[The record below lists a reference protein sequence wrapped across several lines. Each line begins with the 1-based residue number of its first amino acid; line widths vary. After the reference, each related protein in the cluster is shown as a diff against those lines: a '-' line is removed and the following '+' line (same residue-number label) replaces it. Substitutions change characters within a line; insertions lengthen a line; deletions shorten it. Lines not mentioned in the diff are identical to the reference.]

1 MARHEDEDP
10 SNDFWWSHRRL
21 LEEEATLTGF
31 SMAAIDISASIDTI
45 RAKARKMLEAV
56 ATKNG
61 SDTIEGSVAEIDE
74 ARMAPWHEELAVLR
88 DQLLDA
94 LLASQQG
101 RQARTPDEVVR
112 GGGTV
117 VGPDTSSLRRNSHEM
132 LLHAVFGE
140 WAALCASNKDA
151 HGGLVSESLLD
162 IFLDGIVY
170 THAAKWSGEEA
181 EEAAGGTMRDVV
193 WMFVR
198 DTWGMT
204 PIEQEKLLPRLVQHA
219 WEAFIAEM
227 QRLEEEVL
235 RVCTA
240 VVKSPNAEVAAHER
254 RGEART
260 LVTNA
265 VRVLRMLASPSTPAE
280 AASMRDTSHAHV
292 LVATSA
298 KARRVVQMIGR
309 WLPVCCEFLHA
320 LAPRQDNSQKEE
332 NEIGK
337 CPAGNNKECSDT
349 DATPEAVEW
358 IRQLKGQVE
367 RVLRLLAQSDE
378 TSPWILILVDIIAR
392 VFYVTS
398 KDTLQTNGDA
408 DAEVRQH
415 IALKSFLT
423 SYEKSDDVPPAA
435 ALTGHWTLAEA
446 CNMKISHVLSCALD
460 KTGFPS
466 SLSTRVLRVLLV
478 QRPIATLRHL
488 LTFLCPGNNVAA
500 LCDCEP
506 VITDKGSASDA
517 RSMAFMEEPLQEN
530 AVARTFFPKFF
541 SVFRAIEQALGSLCG
556 DLTDHDSDADA
567 VSLILVRFLAAAMD
581 KVFTTGFAQEKG
593 VAASEWLMFLAFICH
608 DTPLFDV
615 NALHHVRNAAR
626 RFFAPGRPMISYLHE
641 QIVKHGRHGL
651 TAFFLP
657 PLRAIGVDYSTSSDQ
672 EHLGCALRYPLS
684 AEVAYFQELPRGYY
698 CRQPLRL
705 ALNAKNDALHFF
717 HGLLMPPVV
726 DVLSKNSSIVERKL
740 KEEDQVAVRDSFVD
754 MIVHIGIFVLARV
767 RGDADFP
774 PVTDTVTA
782 DAMSSF
788 FFGILRLC
796 STVTYWDATRRH
808 EIQRAI
814 VKQLCAKSPAAS
826 NPTAT
831 SGNKRQNGGSHRAGE
846 KTAPLPMAFLLR
858 GGCTLGDGDAE
869 AGGVSEGE
877 TELPQAWHDWFCNV
891 ELEDIDARAG
901 VSAMTLLRICNRGYM
916 KVIPT
921 RTLLERRATLEQH
934 ARKQKESGSREKVE
948 SAMEAAILRDVKRL
962 RGQLDGNA
970 GRQTNPQDQPA
981 VKEKVLAGDEMK
993 AENGVEENGKATV
1006 VKAEMSDDNKG
1017 EKEIPMP
1024 MPDEKPLPI
1033 AVVKPYIEAMVVT
1046 LMQRAR
1052 ISVVDGAAAG
1062 VALKKWLMAVSGR
1075 FEPQA
1080 LLEVVRR
1087 VVLQANTKLTHATKL
1102 ECASLSAFLGAVA
1115 EDIVLPYKLSFLPC
1129 NPTHTKQQRQQGTA
1143 PAETKEK
1150 DNSNEWLHK
1159 VLPFSEK
1166 DAGMLLRVL
1175 IADTTRAV
1183 TRFLEHATPLGD
1195 WKAYILTFHMRRIM
1209 GLLARYESA
1218 YRAALARRLQ
1228 QLGTT
1233 SVVMEGTHPVQL
1245 LAAVEC
1251 PLLEN
1256 MTRPAADVDHLFTS
1270 AMPKA
1275 QETPVPLSS
1284 STSGTQ
1290 MNSTAALGGG
1300 NGGNTSRKSW
1310 SKSVEASKRKRQ
1322 RSSDN
1327 SHSHRHGRR
1336 RNGLRDQEE

>member
-1 MARHEDEDP
+1 
-10 SNDFWWSHRRL
+10 
-21 LEEEATLTGF
+21 
-31 SMAAIDISASIDTI
+31 MAAIDISASLDAI
-45 RAKARKMLEAV
+45 REKARKMLETA
-56 ATKNG
+56 ATRNG
-61 SDTIEGSVAEIDE
+61 HDTSDGSVVEIDD
-74 ARMAPWHEELAVLR
+74 ARMALWHEELIVLR
-88 DQLLDA
+88 DHLLDA
-94 LLASQQG
+94 LMASQQG
-101 RQARTPDEVVR
+101 RQARAQDEAVR
-112 GGGTV
+112 GDGTV
-117 VGPDTSSLRRNSHEM
+117 VEPDTSSLRRTSHEM

-140 WAALCASNKDA
+140 WVALWASDKDA
-151 HGGLVSESLLD
+151 HGGLASESLID

-170 THAAKWSGEEA
+170 THAAKWNGEEA
-181 EEAAGGTMRDVV
+181 EETTGGTMRDVV
-193 WMFVR
+193 WMFVK
-198 DTWGMT
+198 DIWGMT

-227 QRLEEEVL
+227 QRLEEDVQ

-240 VVKSPNAEVAAHER
+240 VGSSNAELGAQER
-254 RGEART
+254 QGEART

-265 VRVLRMLASPSTPAE
+265 VRVLKMLASSSTPAE

-309 WLPVCCEFLHA
+309 WLPVCCDFLHT
-320 LAPRQDNSQKEE
+320 LTPRQDNDRKEE
-332 NEIGK
+332 NAIGK
-337 CPAGNNKECSDT
+337 CPEGNNKECSDT
-349 DATPEAVEW
+349 AATPEAVEW

-367 RVLRLLAQSDE
+367 RVLRLLAQLDE
-378 TSPWILILVDIIAR
+378 TSPWILMFVDMIAR
-392 VFYVTS
+392 AFYVTS
-398 KDTLQTNGDA
+398 KDKLQTNGDA

-415 IALKSFLT
+415 MALKSFLT
-423 SYEKSDDVPPAA
+423 SYEKSEDVPHAA
-435 ALTGHWTLAEA
+435 VSAGHLTLAEA

-460 KTGFPS
+460 KTGCPS

-478 QRPIATLRHL
+478 QRPLATLRHL
-488 LTFLCPGNNVAA
+488 LNFLCPGNNVAA

-541 SVFRAIEQALGSLCG
+541 SVFRAIEQALGSLCE
-556 DLTDHDSDADA
+556 DLTGHDSDADA
-567 VSLILVRFLAAAMD
+567 VSLILDRFLAAAMD

-615 NALHHVRNAAR
+615 HALHHVRNAAR

-657 PLRAIGVDYSTSSDQ
+657 PLRAIGVDYSTSSDH

-717 HGLLMPPVV
+717 HDLLMPPVA
-726 DVLSKNSSIVERKL
+726 DVLPKNSSMVERKL
-740 KEEDQVAVRDSFVD
+740 KEEDQAAARDIFVD
-754 MIVHIGIFVLARV
+754 IIVHIGILVLARV
-767 RGDADFP
+767 RGDADFLSMA
-774 PVTDTVTA
+774 DTVTA
-782 DAMSSF
+782 DAMSSL
-788 FFGILRLC
+788 FFGVLRLC
-796 STVTYWDATRRH
+796 SSVTYWDAARRH

-814 VKQLCAKSPAAS
+814 VKQLCAQSPAAS
-826 NPTAT
+826 TPTAI
-831 SGNKRQNGGSHRAGE
+831 SGNKRQNGGSHRVGE
-846 KTAPLPMAFLLR
+846 KTAPLPVALLLR
-858 GGCTLGDGDAE
+858 GGCTQGDGDAE
-869 AGGVSEGE
+869 AGDVSEGK
-877 TELPQAWHDWFCNV
+877 TEVPHAWHDWFCNV

-934 ARKQKESGSREKVE
+934 ARKQKESGSSEKVE
-948 SAMEAAILRDVKRL
+948 SAMVAAILRDVDRL
-962 RGQLDGNA
+962 RGQRDGNA
-970 GRQTNPQDQPA
+970 GTPTNPKDQPS
-981 VKEKVLAGDEMK
+981 VKETVSAGDKMK
-993 AENGVEENGKATV
+993 AENGVEENGTAAV
-1006 VKAEMSDDNKG
+1006 VKG
-1017 EKEIPMP
+1017 EKSDEKKGEREIPIP
-1024 MPDEKPLPI
+1024 KPNEKPLPI

-1052 ISVVDGAAAG
+1052 ISVVDGVAAG
-1062 VALKKWLMAVSGR
+1062 VALKKWLMAISGR

-1115 EDIVLPYKLSFLPC
+1115 EDIVLPYKLCFLSL
-1129 NPTHTKQQRQQGTA
+1129 NPTHTKQQRQQGTE

-1150 DNSNEWLHK
+1150 QNINEWLHK
-1159 VLPFSEK
+1159 ALPPSEK

-1218 YRAALARRLQ
+1218 YRAALAKRLQ

-1251 PLLEN
+1251 PLLEK

-1270 AMPKA
+1270 ATSAA
-1275 QETPVPLSS
+1275 QESPVPLTS

-1300 NGGNTSRKSW
+1300 NGSNTGRKSW
-1310 SKSVEASKRKRQ
+1310 SKSVDASKRKRQ

-1336 RNGLRDQEE
+1336 RNGPRDQEE